1 MRYPHPSDRTRAR
14 GKIGRSLLTAAVMLG
29 MTAASG
35 QGAATAG
42 RRQANELAE
51 RRFQTGLVF
60 AQDGSYTE
68 ALTDFE
74 AVVDL
79 YPASP
84 VADNALLE
92 IARSHLEVTERLDL
106 AAAYANR
113 IVDDTSYSQE
123 DAAPEAYILL
133 ARIAMARGH
142 TSENL
147 DAALAQLQR
156 GVGLWPDAATVPQA
170 LFLTGEVHR
179 RAGRFDA
186 ALEAYRRVIADHVFT
201 TWAARAGL
209 ESGVLLAVAEDP
221 VSAMVALQRVR
232 DRWPDS
238 PEAEVALERISILY
252 RLYVRSPDRAFALGG
267 ELLNTRGMRR
277 IRGLLVDGQG
287 DVYYA
292 TDRMV
297 GQADPAAVPWPP
309 AGDRPRALVA
319 DRFGEMTAIVRGT
332 LVQRATAPVQLL
344 VPRPGE
350 EPKELREIDAAGVT
364 AAGDWLV
371 MDRDERQIHR
381 FSSAGGYRGV
391 FAQGRATRL
400 AVGPHD
406 QVAVVGRDDRV
417 RLLEGP
423 GSQEIPREGPS
434 YEIDDPIA
442 VAFDPFGHLYVVDEK
457 RVFIFGHDRQLL
469 RQFPASNDVP
479 DAPRKITAFALDR
492 FGGLVIADDDT
503 HQIVRY
509 H

>member
-29 MTAASG
+29 MTVASG

-42 RRQANELAE
+42 RRQENELAE

-74 AVVDL
+74 AVVGL

-106 AAAYANR
+106 AAAYASR
-113 IVDDTSYSQE
+113 IVDDTSCSQE

-133 ARIAMARGH
+133 VRIAMARGH

-147 DAALAQLQR
+147 AAALAQLQR

-267 ELLNTRGMRR
+267 ELLNTRDMRR
-277 IRGLLVDGQG
+277 IRGLLVDGRLRLVV
-287 DVYYA
+287 D
-292 TDRMV
+292 
-297 GQADPAAVPWPP
+297 
-309 AGDRPRALVA
+309 AG
-319 DRFGEMTAIVRGT
+319 EGT
-332 LVQRATAPVQLL
+332 LSIGG
-344 VPRPGE
+344 PR
-350 EPKELREIDAAGVT
+350 
-364 AAGDWLV
+364 
-371 MDRDERQIHR
+371 
-381 FSSAGGYRGV
+381 
-391 FAQGRATRL
+391 
-400 AVGPHD
+400 VGPL
-406 QVAVVGRDDRV
+406 ARR
-417 RLLEGP
+417 
-423 GSQEIPREGPS
+423 
-434 YEIDDPIA
+434 
-442 VAFDPFGHLYVVDEK
+442 
-457 RVFIFGHDRQLL
+457 
-469 RQFPASNDVP
+469 
-479 DAPRKITAFALDR
+479 ALDR
-492 FGGLVIADDDT
+492 LP
-503 HQIVRY
+503 
-509 H
+509 